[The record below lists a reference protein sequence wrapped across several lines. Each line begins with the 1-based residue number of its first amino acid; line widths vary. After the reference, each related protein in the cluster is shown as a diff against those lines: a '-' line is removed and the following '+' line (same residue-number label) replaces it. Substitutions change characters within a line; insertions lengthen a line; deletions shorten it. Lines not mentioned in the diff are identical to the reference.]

1 VCIYSTWKSGGY
13 NTISGTSMASPH
25 GAGLAA
31 LYKIQNPTAAPAD
44 VMSKL
49 RADAASWDGAN
60 GFTGDPDSSP
70 AAGRYYGYLAH
81 ADGY

>member
-1 VCIYSTWKSGGY
+1 MHLLHLEEWRLQHDLG
-13 NTISGTSMASPH
+13 H
-25 GAGLAA
+25 EHGLAA
-31 LYKIQNPTAAPAD
+31 RRRLGGPHKIQNPTAAPAD